1 MIKKTILLIE
11 DDAKTEHEIKS
22 ALGDYA
28 IETVKSAEAAAAG
41 LPKTKPA
48 LIIIDYDL
56 KKTDG
61 LQVFRELHPLAP
73 HIKFIMLSSSN
84 DIPLAVTATKLGV
97 SDFLKKPAPPRE
109 LIAAVERN
117 IVPAPETS
125 ILYGQKNLI
134 LLAERGV
141 DKKSAVE
148 HIHLHSLKKRR
159 KLRVI
164 DAAAF
169 RRENLEASFWATVQE
184 AIGLA
189 PALGEE
195 ERCGTLYLDNIDGL
209 EESFRSSI
217 FEFFKEKKEKIDK
230 EALVVLGLFNRE
242 SLRAAPAKHFVLV
255 EVPPLRER
263 KDDLPQLIAQTISL
277 LAARHNK
284 KVRGLSGEMLS
295 LLGLYDWP
303 GNYAE
308 LECLLEAAVL
318 AATAEILDLKDL
330 PLDARAMIGI
340 AINKSGRGDEQSLVE
355 ARRKFEKI
363 VYKTLQAK
371 TGGDTAAAARFLDMP
386 KTMLAERAAELGNDL
401 IN

>member
-1 MIKKTILLIE
+1 MAKKTILLVS
-11 DDAKTEHEIKS
+11 DDARAEQAIRS

-28 IETVKSAEAAAAG
+28 IETVRNAEEAAEA

-61 LQVFRELHPLAP
+61 LQVFRQLQPLAP
-73 HIKFIMLSSSN
+73 HVRFIMLSSSN
-84 DIPLAVTATKLGV
+84 DIPLAVAATKLGV

-109 LIAAVERN
+109 LAASVERN
-117 IVPAPETS
+117 IVPAPEAPV
-125 ILYGQKNLI
+125 LYGRKNLI

-148 HIHLHSLKKRR
+148 QIHLHSLKKKR

-209 EESFRSSI
+209 EESFRASI
-217 FEFFKEKKEKIDK
+217 FEFFREKKEKVDR
-230 EALVVLGLFNRE
+230 EVLVVLGVTGRE
-242 SLRAAPAKHFVLV
+242 QLSAAPVKNYELV
-255 EVPPLRER
+255 EAPPLRARRE
-263 KDDLPQLIAQTISL
+263 DLPLLISQA
-277 LAARHNK
+277 LAALSAAHNK
-284 KVRGLSGEMLS
+284 KVKAVSAEVMT
-295 LLGLYDWP
+295 LLGLYDFP

-308 LECLLEAAVL
+308 LECLLEEAIL
-318 AATAEILDLKDL
+318 ASASEILELKDL
-330 PLDARAMIGI
+330 PLDFRSLLEVTVKKAKR
-340 AINKSGRGDEQSLVE
+340 SRGTSLIS
-355 ARRKFEKI
+355 ARRWFEKAA
-363 VYKTLQAK
+363 YKTLLEK
-371 TGGDTAAAARFLDMP
+371 TGGDFAATARFLDIP
-386 KTMLAERAAELGNDL
+386 KTTLIERAEELGADL